1 MQIETEAAFV
11 SAFIVKERRDR
22 YLYLLSSSRRRERIL
37 SNLYHCRDIDPRYSR
52 EVTTTGGTSLE
63 EQLRMAGAPDEC
75 YVISTDDNHDGRE
88 LDLRDVLEEYVA
100 GNAMLISCVPGRL
113 GCFVDEYGSAFIL
126 QR

>member
-1 MQIETEAAFV
+1 MQPETEAAFV

-37 SNLYHCRDIDPRYSR
+37 SSLYHCRDIDLRYSR
-52 EVTTTGGTSLE
+52 EVTTTGGTTLE
-63 EQLRMAGAPDEC
+63 DQLRIAGAPQTC
-75 YVISTDDNHDGRE
+75 YVISTDENHDGLE
-88 LDLRDVLEEYVA
+88 TNLHDVLEEYA
-100 GNAMLISCVPGRL
+100 IGNAMLISCVPGRL